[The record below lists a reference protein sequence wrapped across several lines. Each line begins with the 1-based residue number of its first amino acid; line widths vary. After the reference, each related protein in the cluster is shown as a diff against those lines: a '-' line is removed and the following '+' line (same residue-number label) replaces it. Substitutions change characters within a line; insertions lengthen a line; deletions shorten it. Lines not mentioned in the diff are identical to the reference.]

1 MPVTP
6 LEPSGFRGFFSVAM
20 FKKKGRQRRPE
31 SREEYMRMLYVVSN
45 DGVRKM
51 LGKISKYMK
60 VLGKILA
67 LPVIRRN

>member
-1 MPVTP
+1 
-6 LEPSGFRGFFSVAM
+6 
-20 FKKKGRQRRPE
+20 
-31 SREEYMRMLYVVSN
+31 MRMLYLPSN

-51 LGKISKYMK
+51 LGKISNYMK

>member
-1 MPVTP
+1 
-6 LEPSGFRGFFSVAM
+6 M

-31 SREEYMRMLYVVSN
+31 SREEYMRMLYNPSN

-51 LGKISKYMK
+51 LGKISNYMK

>member
-1 MPVTP
+1 
-6 LEPSGFRGFFSVAM
+6 
-20 FKKKGRQRRPE
+20 
-31 SREEYMRMLYVVSN
+31 MRMLYVVSN